1 MAASPDLCERD
12 CRRSSLLLAGEVRCP
27 ASTFICGYRDPA
39 LRVPDSDR
47 RPQSQT
53 ATGRSAGPSP
63 CRRSSQGTGRR
74 CLELILKIG
83 LYQGTDLSV
92 PKRALEISASAPGG
106 ARQLS
111 LRIFLKHA
119 LAEALPAL

>member
-63 CRRSSQGTGRR
+63 CRRSSQETGRR

-83 LYQGTDLSV
+83 FVSGHGFI
-92 PKRALEISASAPGG
+92 RAEKSPRNQRFSPWG

-111 LRIFLKHA
+111 LRIFLKHT